1 VAQVLVVC
9 TGNICRS
16 PMAEGFL
23 RELFRRRTE
32 EGSEPVEVLSAG
44 VSAWDGSPATPEAVA
59 AAAERDADVASH
71 RARRLTSDQ
80 VQQADLVLAMT
91 GDHAERVLGLDP
103 KAAPRTFTLKELV
116 RLVEALLEAS
126 GAEPPADRL
135 RSRVA
140 SADRLRVEGFEGNPH
155 DEDVADPIGM
165 SLETYR
171 AVAWELDRLSAR
183 LVDGLLGPQP
193 APSSLSAMWR
203 EGE

>member
-1 VAQVLVVC
+1 
-9 TGNICRS
+9 
-16 PMAEGFL
+16 MAEGFL

-32 EGSEPVEVLSAG
+32 EGSEPVEVSSAG
-44 VSAWDGSPATPEAVA
+44 VSAWDGSPPTPEAVA
-59 AAAERDADVASH
+59 AAAERDADVSSH

-80 VQQADLVLAMT
+80 LRQADLVLAMT
-91 GDHAERVLGLDP
+91 GDHTERVLGLDP

-116 RLVEALLEAS
+116 RLVEALPEAP
-126 GAEPPADRL
+126 GADPPADRL

-140 SADRLRVEGFEGNPH
+140 AGDRLRVDGFEGNPH
-155 DEDVADPIGM
+155 DEDVADPIGL

-171 AVAWELDRLSAR
+171 AVAWELDQLSTR
-183 LVDGLLGPQP
+183 LVDGLLGPEP